1 MFSPHPKFISLVKI
15 GVCQGDLKFSFRDRR
30 ELRKNMISRS
40 ILIPLFVIFKN
51 PILRKGRKYYLFQI
65 RGPKRSLFV
74 PHLPLSHLEGTMRT
88 LVQWRVRSFTR
99 GRDYSRTNFRP
110 ERTLHSLFRNCWDL
124 FAWEETNLVY
134 INTSSTSSLW
144 KKEQFLPKLAKNNLL
159 PLLLRS
165 RMSLSAEEVNVLW
178 DRGYS

>member
-88 LVQWRVRSFTR
+88 LV
-99 GRDYSRTNFRP
+99 
-110 ERTLHSLFRNCWDL
+110 E
-124 FAWEETNLVY
+124 
-134 INTSSTSSLW
+134 
-144 KKEQFLPKLAKNNLL
+144 
-159 PLLLRS
+159 
-165 RMSLSAEEVNVLW
+165 
-178 DRGYS
+178 